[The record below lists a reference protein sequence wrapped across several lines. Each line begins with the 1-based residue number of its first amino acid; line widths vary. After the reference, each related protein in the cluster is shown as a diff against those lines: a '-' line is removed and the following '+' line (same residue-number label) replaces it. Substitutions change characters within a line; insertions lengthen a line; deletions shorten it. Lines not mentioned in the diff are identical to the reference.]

1 MDRTLVNYVRALR
14 AAGADASIAESI
26 DAARAV
32 ALLGYADRR
41 QLKDGLGVV
50 LAKTPAEKLIHAR
63 VFDQFFGAVEASAEM
78 RQTGDGASANP
89 PDARPQPAGE
99 APGQPGQPGQD
110 AGGGPH
116 ADRPAAPTAPTAASA
131 ATAASGGDALQQ
143 LIVMAAEARG
153 GASSAEGRERM
164 PSLGPALHRAA
175 EAAQVDDIQ
184 FHTQVGPL
192 TRRLLEALGIAP
204 LDARIRQLL
213 LEPQASGSPD
223 PQAELSTLQ
232 AARETLRR
240 AARALVE
247 QRFELY
253 GRPATEAFMQDVVAQ
268 RSLGRLAPHDMERMR
283 VVVAR
288 MARRMAVK
296 HSRRRRVQLRGQLDF
311 RRMIRASAGH
321 DSVPHRLH
329 FKYRRKDK
337 PRFVALCDVS
347 GSVAAHVRFLLLFLY
362 ALHGSVADLRSFAFA
377 NQLGDVG
384 PLLENLP
391 FDEAF
396 ERILHTHSGSTD
408 YGQAFTDLQDQFW
421 DVIDR
426 RTTVIILGDG
436 RSNHAEP
443 RVDILAEIASRAK
456 RVLWLCPEP
465 KSRWG
470 SGDSVM
476 PKYAP
481 FCTLATHVASAADLE
496 RAIDEALAAYG

>member
-32 ALLGYADRR
+32 AILGYADRR

-50 LAKTPAEKLIHAR
+50 LAKTPAEKLIHER
-63 VFDQFFGAVEASAEM
+63 VFDQFFGAVDASAETA
-78 RQTGDGASANP
+78 REGQGASSGPADATPGTGDE
-89 PDARPQPAGE
+89 PQA
-99 APGQPGQPGQD
+99 QPGPPGQD

-116 ADRPAAPTAPTAASA
+116 ADRPATP
-131 ATAASGGDALQQ
+131 TAASGGDALQQ
-143 LIVMAAEARG
+143 LIAMAAEARG
-153 GASSAEGRERM
+153 GASGERM
-164 PSLGPALHRAA
+164 PSLGPALNRAA
-175 EAAQVDDIQ
+175 EAAKVDDIQ

-192 TRRLLEALGIAP
+192 TRRVLEELGIAP

-223 PQAELSTLQ
+223 PQAELATLQ
-232 AARETLRR
+232 AARESLRR

-268 RSLGRLAPHDMERMR
+268 RTLGRLAPHDMERMR

-288 MARRMAVK
+288 MARRMAVR

-311 RRMIRASAGH
+311 RRMIRGSAGH
-321 DSVPHRLH
+321 DSVPHRLQ
-329 FKYRRKDK
+329 FKFRRKDK
-337 PRFVALCDVS
+337 PKFVAICDVS

-377 NQLGDVG
+377 NQLGDVS

-396 ERILHTHSGSTD
+396 DRILHTHAGSTD

-465 KSRWG
+465 RSRWG

-476 PKYAP
+476 PQYAP

>member
-50 LAKTPAEKLIHAR
+50 LAKTPAEKLIHER
-63 VFDQFFGAVEASAEM
+63 VFDQFFGAVVASAEA
-78 RQTGDGASANP
+78 RQQGEGATANA
-89 PDARPQPAGE
+89 PDAAPRQPGE
-99 APGQPGQPGQD
+99 APGQPGQD

-116 ADRPAAPTAPTAASA
+116 ADRPATPAAASD
-131 ATAASGGDALQQ
+131 GDALQPLQ
-143 LIVMAAEARG
+143 LLIAMAAEARS
-153 GASSAEGRERM
+153 GASGERM
-164 PSLGPALHRAA
+164 PSLGPALNRAA

-192 TRRLLEALGIAP
+192 TRRVLDELGIAP
-204 LDARIRQLL
+204 LDARVRQLL
-213 LEPQASGSPD
+213 LAPQASGSPD
-223 PQAELSTLQ
+223 PQAELAMLQ
-232 AARETLRR
+232 AARESLRR

-253 GRPATEAFMQDVVAQ
+253 GRPATEAFMQDMVAQ
-268 RSLGRLAPHDMERMR
+268 RTLGRLAPHDMERMR

-288 MARRMAVK
+288 MARRMAVR

-311 RRMIRASAGH
+311 RRMIRGSAGH

-329 FKYRRKDK
+329 FKFRRKDRPK
-337 PRFVALCDVS
+337 FVALCDVS

-377 NQLGDVG
+377 NQLGDVS

-396 ERILHTHSGSTD
+396 ELILHTHAGSTD

-465 KSRWG
+465 RSRWG

-481 FCTLATHVASAADLE
+481 FCTLATHVSSAADLE

>member
-1 MDRTLVNYVRALR
+1 MDRTLVNYIRALR

-41 QLKDGLGVV
+41 RLKDGLGVV
-50 LAKTPAEKLIHAR
+50 LAKTPAEKLIHER
-63 VFDQFFGAVEASAEM
+63 VFDQFFGAADASAEAH
-78 RQTGDGASANP
+78 QPGEGASADP
-89 PDARPQPAGE
+89 QDAAPQPGE
-99 APGQPGQPGQD
+99 ASGQPGQPGQD

-116 ADRPAAPTAPTAASA
+116 ADRPASP
-131 ATAASGGDALQQ
+131 TAASGGDALQQ
-143 LIVMAAEARG
+143 LIAMAAEARG
-153 GASSAEGRERM
+153 GASGERM
-164 PSLGPALHRAA
+164 PSLGPALNRAA
-175 EAAQVDDIQ
+175 EAANVDDIQ

-192 TRRLLEALGIAP
+192 TRRLLEELGIAP
-204 LDARIRQLL
+204 LDARVRQLL

-223 PQAELSTLQ
+223 PQAELATLQ
-232 AARETLRR
+232 AARESLRR

-268 RSLGRLAPHDMERMR
+268 RTLGRLAPHDMERMR

-288 MARRMAVK
+288 MAKRMAVK

-311 RRMIRASAGH
+311 RRMIRGSAGH
-321 DSVPHRLH
+321 DSVPHRLQ

-337 PRFVALCDVS
+337 PKFVAICDVS

-377 NQLGDVG
+377 NQLGDVS

-396 ERILHTHSGSTD
+396 DRILHTHAGSTD

-456 RVLWLCPEP
+456 RVMWLCPEP